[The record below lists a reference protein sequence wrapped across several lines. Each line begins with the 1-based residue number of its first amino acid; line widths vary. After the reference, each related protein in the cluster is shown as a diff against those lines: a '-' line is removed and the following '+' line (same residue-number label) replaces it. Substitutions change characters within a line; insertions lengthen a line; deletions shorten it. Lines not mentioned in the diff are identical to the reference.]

1 MHEERH
7 QLRTDSD
14 LRQQV
19 YFDQA
24 KLIEVWRTR
33 VLHAANLLLKSGCA
47 EILNRS
53 GCIVRSV
60 LLLSV
65 GLVRGLRA
73 RVEQDCVTSL
83 VVLTSKI

>member
-1 MHEERH
+1 M
-7 QLRTDSD
+7 
-14 LRQQV
+14 
-19 YFDQA
+19 
-24 KLIEVWRTR
+24 
-33 VLHAANLLLKSGCA
+33 LHAANLLLKSGCA

-83 VVLTSKI
+83 VLLTSKI